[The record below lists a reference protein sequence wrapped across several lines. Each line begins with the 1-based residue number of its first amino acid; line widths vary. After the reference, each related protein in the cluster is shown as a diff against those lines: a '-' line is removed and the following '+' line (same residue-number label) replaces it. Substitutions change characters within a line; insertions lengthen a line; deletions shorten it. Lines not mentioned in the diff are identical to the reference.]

1 VQPAFGDYLK
11 ERDPMRAATRQDD
24 LYHEASENYGHAL
37 ERLVRAYEAD
47 PDKQRDLLQ
56 EVHFAVWQSCSSF
69 EGRCS
74 LRTWVYRVA
83 HNTAASYALRERR
96 SHASAWVG
104 LDDLELTQD
113 SQDAYDNADRRLALD
128 KLMELIRR
136 LRPPERQLMLLY
148 LEGMDADLIGEVA
161 GISAG
166 HVRVQIHRIKAAL
179 ARRFHGALKH
189 ER

>member
-1 VQPAFGDYLK
+1 
-11 ERDPMRAATRQDD
+11 MRAASRQDD
-24 LYHEASENYGHAL
+24 LYKEAAAHHGHAL

-47 PDKQRDLLQ
+47 QDKQRDLLQ
-56 EVHFAVWQSCSSF
+56 EIHFALWQSYANY

-74 LRTWVYRVA
+74 LRTWVHRVA

-104 LDDLELTQD
+104 LDEIQLGGDSQSAHDIADRQRDLE
-113 SQDAYDNADRRLALD
+113 R
-128 KLMELIRR
+128 LMELVRR

-148 LEGMDADLIGEVA
+148 LEGMDAESIGEVA
-161 GISAG
+161 GISTG
-166 HVRVQIHRIKAAL
+166 NVRVQIHRIKTAL
-179 ARRFHGALKH
+179 ARRFHGGLKH

>member
-1 VQPAFGDYLK
+1 MK
-11 ERDPMRAATRQDD
+11 AASRQDD
-24 LYHEASENYGHAL
+24 LYNEAAAAHGHAL

-56 EVHFAVWQSCSSF
+56 EIHFALWQSCASY

-96 SHASAWVG
+96 SHANTWVG
-104 LDDLELTQD
+104 LDEMELADD
-113 SQDAYDNADRRLALD
+113 SQATPDSADRQHDFER
-128 KLMELIRR
+128 LMELVRR

-148 LEGMDADLIGEVA
+148 LEGMDAESIGDIA

-166 HVRVQIHRIKAAL
+166 YVRVQIHRIKTAL

>member
-1 VQPAFGDYLK
+1 MDYLYEHVMK
-11 ERDPMRAATRQDD
+11 AGSRQDD
-24 LYHEASENYGHAL
+24 LYNEAAAQHGHAL

-56 EVHFAVWQSCSSF
+56 EVHLALWQSCANY

-96 SHASAWVG
+96 SHAGAWVG
-104 LDDLELTQD
+104 LDEIELGGEPQPAPDTE
-113 SQDAYDNADRRLALD
+113 DRERD
-128 KLMELIRR
+128 FDRLMELVRR
-136 LRPPERQLMLLY
+136 LRTPERQLMLLY
-148 LEGMDADLIGEVA
+148 LEGMDAESIGEVA

-166 HVRVQIHRIKAAL
+166 YVRVQIHRIKTAL
-179 ARRFHGALKH
+179 ARRFQGALKH
-189 ER
+189 GQ

>member
-1 VQPAFGDYLK
+1 
-11 ERDPMRAATRQDD
+11 MRAASRQDD
-24 LYHEASENYGHAL
+24 LYNEAARTHAHAL

-47 PDKQRDLLQ
+47 ADKQRDLLQ
-56 EVHFAVWQSCSSF
+56 EIHLALWQSCANY

-96 SHASAWVG
+96 SHSSSWAD
-104 LDDLELTQD
+104 LDEMERPQAAQPAESGAERQLDLE
-113 SQDAYDNADRRLALD
+113 

-136 LRPPERQLMLLY
+136 LRPPERQIMLLY
-148 LEGMDADLIGEVA
+148 LEGMDADSIGEVA
-161 GISAG
+161 GISPG

-179 ARRFHGALKH
+179 ARRFHGVVKH

>member
-1 VQPAFGDYLK
+1 
-11 ERDPMRAATRQDD
+11 MRRASRQDD
-24 LYHEASENYGHAL
+24 LYNEAAEQHGHAL

-56 EVHFAVWQSCSSF
+56 EVHFALWQSCANY

-96 SHASAWVG
+96 SRANAWVG
-104 LDDLELTQD
+104 LDEMELAGDSPAPDSADRQRDLE
-113 SQDAYDNADRRLALD
+113 
-128 KLMELIRR
+128 KLMESVRR

-148 LEGMDADLIGEVA
+148 LEGMDAESIGEVA

-166 HVRVQIHRIKAAL
+166 YVRVQIHRIKTAL
-179 ARRFHGALKH
+179 ARRFHGALNH
-189 ER
+189 EQ

>member
-1 VQPAFGDYLK
+1 MK
-11 ERDPMRAATRQDD
+11 AASRQDD
-24 LYHEASENYGHAL
+24 LYNEAAAHHGHAL

-56 EVHFAVWQSCSSF
+56 EVHFALWQSCANY

-96 SHASAWVG
+96 SHAGGWVG
-104 LDDLELTQD
+104 LHEIQLADD
-113 SQDAYDNADRRLALD
+113 SQATHDSADRHHD
-128 KLMELIRR
+128 FEKLMELVRR

-148 LEGMDADLIGEVA
+148 LEGMDAESIGEVA
-161 GISAG
+161 GISTG
-166 HVRVQIHRIKAAL
+166 YVRVQIHRIKTAL

>member
-1 VQPAFGDYLK
+1 MDYLD
-11 ERDPMRAATRQDD
+11 EHVFMRAASRQDD
-24 LYHEASENYGHAL
+24 LYNEAAAHYGHAL

-56 EVHFAVWQSCSSF
+56 EVHFALWQSCANY

-104 LDDLELTQD
+104 LDEMELAGD
-113 SQDAYDNADRRLALD
+113 SPAAPDSADRQRD
-128 KLMELIRR
+128 FERLMELVRR

-148 LEGMDADLIGEVA
+148 LEGMDAESIGEVA
-161 GISAG
+161 GISPG
-166 HVRVQIHRIKAAL
+166 YVRVQIHRIKTAL

>member
-1 VQPAFGDYLK
+1 
-11 ERDPMRAATRQDD
+11 MRAATRQDD
-24 LYHEASENYGHAL
+24 LYNEASENYAHAL

-56 EVHFAVWQSCSSF
+56 EVHFAVWQSCSSY

-83 HNTAASYALRERR
+83 HNTAASYALREHR

-104 LDDLELTQD
+104 LDDLELAQD
-113 SQDAYDNADRRLALD
+113 SQATHDSADRRLALD
-128 KLMELIRR
+128 KLMKLIRG

-148 LEGMDADLIGEVA
+148 LEGMDADSIGEVA

-179 ARRFHGALKH
+179 ARRFHGGLKH